1 MVIHRSEF
9 GDLSID
15 TSDIMM
21 AVFGGV
27 LIASGIYY
35 MNQYLKHRAL
45 KKEMD
50 YWASTEGVLTRVNTI
65 STSTS
70 EGGGTAHY
78 ECTYRYKVF
87 GVEYTGTRLRNSANP
102 PEEGIEG
109 LFELLGLRK
118 LHDFVADYVEGKHV
132 TVWYDPQHPGR
143 CTLDRGGAS
152 QDLIN
157 AATFMAI
164 GLALLSTVF

>member
-1 MVIHRSEF
+1 MNSDHT
-9 GDLSID
+9 D
-15 TSDIMM
+15 TSDVII

-27 LIASGIYY
+27 LIASGISY

-65 STSTS
+65 SDRMS
-70 EGGGTAHY
+70 GDRGDTAHY
-78 ECTYRYKVF
+78 ECTYKYEVSGF
-87 GVEYTGTRLRNSANP
+87 EYTGTRLRNSVDP
-102 PEEGIEG
+102 PEVGIEG

-132 TVWYDPQHPGR
+132 TVWYDAQHPGR

-152 QDLIN
+152 KDLIK
-157 AATFMAI
+157 AVTSMAI
-164 GLALLSTVF
+164 GLALLSTVLLKCV